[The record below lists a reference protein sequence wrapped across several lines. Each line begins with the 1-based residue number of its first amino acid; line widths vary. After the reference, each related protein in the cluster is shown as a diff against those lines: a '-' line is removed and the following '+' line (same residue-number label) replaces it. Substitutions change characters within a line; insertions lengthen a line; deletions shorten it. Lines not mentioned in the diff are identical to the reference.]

1 MPSPYAQGLDLL
13 ARVQDQVKDIKHDA
27 IERRVTVQRWY
38 TLGQTW
44 NLLRMAL
51 IATGEAADDAVA
63 ASHQQRA
70 RYGTYAHRY
79 IRGGE
84 FRIRHANACL
94 GHFRYVTALSDH
106 ARAVSQHHESE
117 LISLG
122 NLQEH
127 YTEALGPEAH
137 VVHTNQT
144 FLNTL
149 DRNIEA
155 IKRRQGLEMVYIRWV
170 QLRASA
176 DLTQQAENFHS
187 VWSRL
192 NVRKRRADEACRRA
206 NHFQRQV
213 FQRVK
218 QYEHLEMEVRNVR
231 EAIQAL

>member
-79 IRGGE
+79 
-84 FRIRHANACL
+84 
-94 GHFRYVTALSDH
+94 VTALSDH

-117 LISLG
+117 LISLD

-187 VWSRL
+187 VCSRL

-206 NHFQRQV
+206 NHLQRQV